1 MAKHSRGGRRRL
13 ISRAMTPLPDLGDT
27 PFLAAIGPRD
37 RSWSRVVAM
46 ASGGLSLAFIFGA
59 VATIAAM
66 EALLKFGVDLTPSVV
81 GFHEP
86 KLIRA
91 GLFVLELSLALG
103 AAALG
108 VLVAARWIF
117 GRPIRSW
124 ITAAPRFRWMLLAQ
138 GFGIAFI
145 GVALVSQAVGL
156 FRGGSLTDSAPILD
170 SAEPLLRRLAYVVAN
185 AAGFL
190 LAAWAEEAVFRGYVL
205 QQAAALTRR
214 PYAALW
220 ISGLL
225 FALIHLEFSP
235 WALAAR
241 TVIGAAFAWSALRLG
256 GLEFAIGAHLA
267 NNLMIA
273 LFGAPML
280 PGTSADP
287 GDPLGVATE
296 TLMAIYLAV
305 CAELVRRRA
314 ARRAL
319 IIPA

>member
-1 MAKHSRGGRRRL
+1 M
-13 ISRAMTPLPDLGDT
+13 IPLPDLGET

-37 RSWSRVVAM
+37 RSWSRVAAM
-46 ASGGLSLAFIFGA
+46 VSGGLALSFVFGLI
-59 VATIAAM
+59 ATFVAM
-66 EALLKFGVDLTPSVV
+66 EGLLKFGIDLNPQATS
-81 GFHEP
+81 FHEP
-86 KLIRA
+86 PLIRA
-91 GLFVLELSLALG
+91 ALYVLELSLALG

-108 VLVAARWIF
+108 ALVAARWIF
-117 GRPIRSW
+117 QRPIRSW
-124 ITAAPRFRWMLLAQ
+124 ITTAARFRWLRLAQ
-138 GFGIAFI
+138 GFGLAFI
-145 GVALVSQAVGL
+145 GVALVSQAVGV
-156 FRGGSLTDSAPILD
+156 FKGGSLVDGAPIFD
-170 SAEPLLRRLAYVVAN
+170 HAEPVLRRLVYVLAN

-220 ISGLL
+220 ISGVL

-241 TVIGAAFAWSALRLG
+241 TIIGAAFAWTALRLG

-280 PGTSADP
+280 PGASADP
-287 GDPLGVATE
+287 GDALGVATE
-296 TLMAIYLAV
+296 TLMAVYLAA
-305 CAELVRRRA
+305 CAELIRRRA

-319 IIPA
+319 PAAV